1 MTTFAELTTFR
12 IGGSAANLIS
22 ARTEEEVLHA
32 ANEADLLVLGGGS
45 NLLVSDGGYSGTVL
59 KIETVGRNIESDACS
74 GAKIDLAAGES
85 WGAFVDF
92 AVASGYAG
100 VETLAGI
107 PGTVGAAPIQNIGAY
122 GSEIA
127 ESIARVRTYDRHEKK
142 ITTFAAAE
150 CGFGYRTSKFKS
162 APNRWIVLNVTLQ
175 LRLAGES
182 NPIKYQ
188 ELADVLGVKIGG
200 RAPLTEV
207 HDAVLALRRK
217 KGMVLDP
224 SDRDTW
230 SAGSFFTNPV
240 VDESV
245 AAALLADTP
254 KWPMPNGVKVSAA
267 WLIERAGFAHGYR
280 VGGAGISG
288 KHSLA
293 LVNAENARAADVI
306 ALARE
311 IRGCVQE
318 KFGILLEPEARLIG
332 ITLD

>member
-1 MTTFAELTTFR
+1 MTTFADLTTFR
-12 IGGSAANLIS
+12 IGGSVANLIS
-22 ARTEEEVLHA
+22 AATEEEVLHA
-32 ANEADLLVLGGGS
+32 ANEADLLILGGGS
-45 NLLVSDGGYSGTVL
+45 NLLVSDEGYLGTVL
-59 KIETVGRNIESDACS
+59 KIETQGRDIESDACS
-74 GAKIDLAAGES
+74 GATINLAAGEPWAS
-85 WGAFVDF
+85 FVDF
-92 AVASGYAG
+92 AVANGYAG

-107 PGTVGAAPIQNIGAY
+107 PGSVGAAPIQNIGAY

-127 ESIARVRTYDRHEKK
+127 ESIARIRTYDRREKR
-142 ITTFAAAE
+142 IATFAAAD

-162 APNRWIVLNVTLQ
+162 APNRWIVLDVTLQ
-175 LRLAGES
+175 LRLASES

-207 HDAVLALRRK
+207 RDAVLALRRG

-224 SDRDTW
+224 IDRDTW

-240 VDESV
+240 VDEGV
-245 AAALLADTP
+245 AATLPIDVP
-254 KWPMPNGVKVSAA
+254 KWPMPDGVKVSAA
-267 WLIERAGFAHGYR
+267 WLIERAGFPRGYR

-293 LVNAENARAADVI
+293 LVNAENARAAEVI

-318 KFGILLEPEARLIG
+318 KFGILLEPEARLVG